1 MIKNETD
8 TNGSLHLSFSLS
20 LYFEPQMTFN
30 KGIMD
35 QIANLNSSSYQ

>member
-1 MIKNETD
+1 MDLST
-8 TNGSLHLSFSLS
+8 SLSLSLS
-20 LYFEPQMTFN
+20 LYFEPHMTFN